1 MTETKSFWREPMVW
15 LVIGLPLASVVAGV
29 GLVIVASRSGSS
41 DSLTDNVQRVAQIQ
55 TTDLGPDNVAE
66 TRKLSAIMRIE
77 EGMLEVIPVT
87 GEFDRKAPLR
97 LTLLHPV
104 QKQGD
109 RVLELL
115 PSARGW
121 ALQASLDD
129 AHDWKL
135 QLQPVDAGWRLKG
148 RLPKQQHAA
157 RLAPSVAS
165 D

>member
-1 MTETKSFWREPMVW
+1 MTETKSFWREPMLW

-41 DSLTDNVQRVAQIQ
+41 DSLAEDVQRVAQIQ
-55 TTDLGPDNVAE
+55 TTDMGPDHEAG
-66 TRKLSAIMRIE
+66 TRKLSAIVRIE
-77 EGMLEVIPVT
+77 EGTLEVIPVT

-97 LTLLHPV
+97 LTLLHPA
-104 QKQGD
+104 QAQGD

-115 PSARGW
+115 PSERGW
-121 ALQASLDD
+121 QLQVALDD

-135 QLQPVDAGWRLKG
+135 QLQPADARWRLKG
-148 RLPKQQHAA
+148 RLPRQQHAA

>member
-1 MTETKSFWREPMVW
+1 MTETKSFWREPMLW

-41 DSLTDNVQRVAQIQ
+41 DSLAEDVQRVAQIQ
-55 TTDLGPDNVAE
+55 TTDMGPDHEAG
-66 TRKLSAIMRIE
+66 TRKLSAIVRIE
-77 EGMLEVIPVT
+77 EGTLEVIPVT

-97 LTLLHPV
+97 LTLLHPA
-104 QKQGD
+104 QAQGD

-121 ALQASLDD
+121 KLQVALDD

-135 QLQPVDAGWRLKG
+135 QLQPADARWRLKG
-148 RLPKQQHAA
+148 RLPRQQHAA

>member
-1 MTETKSFWREPMVW
+1 MTETKSFWREPMLW

-41 DSLTDNVQRVAQIQ
+41 DSLAEDVQRVAQIQ
-55 TTDLGPDNVAE
+55 TTDMGPDHEAG
-66 TRKLSAIMRIE
+66 TRKLSAIVRIE
-77 EGMLEVIPVT
+77 EGVLEVIPVT

-97 LTLLHPV
+97 LTLLHPA
-104 QKQGD
+104 QAQGD

-121 ALQASLDD
+121 QLQVVLDD

-135 QLQPVDAGWRLKG
+135 QLQPADARWRLKG
-148 RLPKQQHAA
+148 RLPRQQHAA

>member
-1 MTETKSFWREPMVW
+1 MTEKKSSWREPMLW
-15 LVIGLPLASVVAGV
+15 LVFGLPLASIVAGV

-55 TTDLGPDNVAE
+55 TTDLGPDREAE
-66 TRKLSAIMRIE
+66 TRKLSAIVRIE
-77 EGMLEVIPVT
+77 EGTLEVIPVT
-87 GEFDRKAPLR
+87 GEFDRTAPLR

-121 ALQASLDD
+121 ALQQPLDD
-129 AHDWKL
+129 SHDWKL
-135 QLQPVDAGWRLKG
+135 QLQPADARWRLKG
-148 RLPKQQHAA
+148 RLPRQQHAA
-157 RLAPSVAS
+157 RLAPSVS
-165 D
+165 TD